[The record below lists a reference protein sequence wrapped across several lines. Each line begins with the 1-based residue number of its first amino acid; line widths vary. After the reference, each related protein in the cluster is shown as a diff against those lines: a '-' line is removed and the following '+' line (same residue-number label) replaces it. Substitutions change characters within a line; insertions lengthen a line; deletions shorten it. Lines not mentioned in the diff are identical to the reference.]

1 MPKFSYIVR
10 DKSGNKKSG
19 TEEAASQEELISSL
33 QAKDLVVV
41 NIFPEQEEIL
51 QSLKSPLTAKI
62 KPKAKHSRIT
72 SADLTLFCRQISTLL
87 GAGVTILRSL
97 NIIAQQVNSRSLY
110 KVIKSLEKDMES
122 GLSFHE
128 AMAKH
133 PKVFSESWINLAES
147 GEASGN
153 LPLVLGRLAGY
164 LEQSEVFKGKI
175 VSAMIYPAILAF
187 VGAAVVLFM
196 NIKII
201 PAFMEIFNGFNI
213 KLPLLTQL
221 IFLLSNFI
229 RKYILVMLGVMA
241 VGFWFL
247 RQFLS
252 TRAGKKTFEDI
263 LYKIPL
269 LGEFFRTLAIERFTS
284 EMSTLVESGV
294 PILYALEISE
304 RSVGSVVLG
313 KIVSEIK
320 NDVREGR
327 NLSQSLAKS
336 GFFDPMVV
344 QMVAIGE
351 EIGDLSNMFKR
362 LSGFYQDYIN
372 TFLSRIMSMFEPV
385 MLVVM
390 GVVIGTMVL
399 GMFLPIF
406 QLTQIK

>member
-110 KVIKSLEKDMES
+110 KVIKSLEKDME
-122 GLSFHE
+122 G
-128 AMAKH
+128 
-133 PKVFSESWINLAES
+133 
-147 GEASGN
+147 
-153 LPLVLGRLAGY
+153 
-164 LEQSEVFKGKI
+164 
-175 VSAMIYPAILAF
+175 
-187 VGAAVVLFM
+187 VVLFM

-201 PAFMEIFNGFNI
+201 PAFIEIFSGFNI
-213 KLPLLTQL
+213 KLPLLTQIILL
-221 IFLLSNFI
+221 ISNFI
-229 RKYILVMLGVMA
+229 RKYILVMFGAMV

-252 TRAGKKTFEDI
+252 TRAGKKAFEVI

-269 LGEFFRTLAIERFTS
+269 LGEFFRILAIERFTS

-372 TFLSRIMSMFEPV
+372 TFLSRIMSMFEPI